1 MCLRVSSLT
10 GGLWLVMD
18 SLVATVDEFST
29 VICDSLV
36 SDNAN
41 WL

>member
-10 GGLWLVMD
+10 GRLWLVMD
-18 SLVATVDEFST
+18 SLVAMVDEFST
-29 VICDSLV
+29 GICDSLV
-36 SDNAN
+36 NDNAN